1 MGAFVCLEKWDG
13 FGTAFVLW
21 GRNNANRATKAPK
34 TKKVT

>member
-1 MGAFVCLEKWDG
+1 MGTFVCLEKWDG

-21 GRNNANRATKAPK
+21 GQNKENRDTKAPK